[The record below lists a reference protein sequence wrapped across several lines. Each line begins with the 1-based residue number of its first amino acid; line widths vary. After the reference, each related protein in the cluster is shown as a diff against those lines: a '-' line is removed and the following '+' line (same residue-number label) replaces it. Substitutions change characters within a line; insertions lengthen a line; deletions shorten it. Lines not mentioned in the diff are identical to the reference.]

1 MRELFGIT
9 GLPEGPRIQG
19 GVTPQDITGF
29 TRIGRQST
37 SPQAQFPRT
46 LNSRFNYNKI
56 KGRHNLKTG
65 HEWLHLAIAVD
76 DTNPLYGIDAYGG
89 GFSRPTPGATN
100 TAYSLA
106 DFYFGARSI
115 YQLAT
120 QKVANARQWA
130 NWFYIQ
136 DDWKVNDK
144 LTLNL
149 GVRYE
154 ITTPMY
160 DANNEAAN
168 FDLGDTQTGACEGWL
183 D

>member
-29 TRIGRQST
+29 ARIGRQST
-37 SPQAQFPRT
+37 SPQAQFPNT
-46 LNSRFNYNKI
+46 LNSRLNYNKI
-56 KGRHNLKTG
+56 MGRHNLKTG
-65 HEWLHLAIAVD
+65 HEWLHLAVAVD

-89 GFSRPTPGATN
+89 GFSRPTAGASN

-120 QKVANARQWA
+120 QKWRRH
-130 NWFYIQ
+130 
-136 DDWKVNDK
+136 
-144 LTLNL
+144 
-149 GVRYE
+149 GSG
-154 ITTPMY
+154 P
-160 DANNEAAN
+160 
-168 FDLGDTQTGACEGWL
+168 TGFTSRMTGR
-183 D
+183 